1 MEISLDASEE
11 DKLRLAL
18 DRYIRE
24 RQSIYA
30 EQLDEKIL
38 EV

>member
-1 MEISLDASEE
+1 MEISLDESEE

-30 EQLDEKIL
+30 EKLDEKIL